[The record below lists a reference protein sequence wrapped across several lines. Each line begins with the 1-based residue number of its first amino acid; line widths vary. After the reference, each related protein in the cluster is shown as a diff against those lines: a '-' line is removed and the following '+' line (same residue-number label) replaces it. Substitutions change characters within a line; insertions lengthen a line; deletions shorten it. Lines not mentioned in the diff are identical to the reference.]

1 MKAQLNA
8 PAMLVLG
15 LVLVASGCT
24 NTEGSDSAD
33 VSVEQESG
41 VTIQSFETQRSE
53 VREGDSIR
61 PRMVVKNNGGRAAQ
75 NAKALLYN
83 YPSVWSSEDGTNA
96 VLDFGDIRAP
106 DPDRNRPSPPAR
118 DDATIQVNSDYRQG
132 QNVPV
137 DVKAVL
143 VYDYDTIAD
152 TGVIVAPRALAPEVD
167 SSPEVDNTAGPVQMD
182 VVSEAVISVPEDE
195 TQASTQVCLEVK
207 NAGDGTPLLP
217 SVYDSG
223 IRSVPLSNI
232 NENVN
237 AMRVTAEI
245 RSDIV
250 DVAGENPKTIRLFD
264 STATTRCWDLQA
276 NVDQNINRQTTE
288 RVSFI
293 AEYAYRDKDSIGL
306 SITGRDGTPDASSSG
321 GSGSGA
327 SIPSPPSGD
336 SDVVE
341 PNVDTPE

>member
-24 NTEGSDSAD
+24 NTEGGDSSD

-53 VREGDSIR
+53 VREDNTIR
-61 PRMVVKNNGGRAAQ
+61 PRMVVKNEGGRPAQ

-83 YPSVWSSEDGTNA
+83 YPSVWSSGEDGTNA
-96 VLDFGDIRAP
+96 VLDFGNIRAP

-118 DDATIQVNSDYRQG
+118 DDATIEVNSDYRQG

-137 DVKAVL
+137 DVKALL

-152 TGVIVAPRALAPEVD
+152 TSVVVAPRSLAPEVD

-182 VVSEAVISVPEDE
+182 VVSEAVISVPDDG

-207 NAGDGTPLLP
+207 NAGGGTPLLP

-223 IRSVPLSNI
+223 INSVPPGNV
-232 NENVN
+232 NRNVN
-237 AMRVTAEI
+237 AMEVTAEI
-245 RSDIV
+245 NSNLV
-250 DVAGENPKTIRLFD
+250 SVSGENPKTIRLYD
-264 STATTRCWDLQA
+264 GTATTRCWNIQTRQGA
-276 NVDQNINRQTTE
+276 AENINRQTTE
-288 RVSFI
+288 RVSFV

-306 SITGRDGTPDASSSG
+306 SITGTEGSPDT
-321 GSGSGA
+321 SGSTSQDSTGE
-327 SIPSPPSGD
+327 SPFQPPSP
-336 SDVVE
+336 
-341 PNVDTPE
+341 

>member
-24 NTEGSDSAD
+24 NTEGGDSTD
-33 VSVEQESG
+33 VSVEQDAG

-53 VREGDSIR
+53 VREGDGIR
-61 PRMVVKNNGGRAAQ
+61 PRMVVKNEGGRAAQ

-83 YPSVWSSEDGTNA
+83 YPSVWSSDDGTNA

-152 TGVIVAPRALAPEVD
+152 TSVVVAPRNLAPDVD
-167 SSPEVDNTAGPVQMD
+167 SSPDVDNTAGPVQMD
-182 VVSEAVISVPEDE
+182 VVSEAVISVPENE

-207 NAGDGTPLLP
+207 NVGGGTPLL
-217 SVYDSG
+217 SKVYESG

-232 NENVN
+232 NEDVN
-237 AMRVTAEI
+237 AMKVTAEI
-245 RSDIV
+245 NSDIV
-250 DVAGENPKTIRLFD
+250 DVSGENPKTIRLFD
-264 STATTRCWDLQA
+264 GTATTRCWDLQA
-276 NVDQNINRQTTE
+276 DVDQNINRQTTE
-288 RVSFI
+288 RVSFV

-306 SITGRDGTPDASSSG
+306 SITGREGEPDTSG
-321 GSGSGA
+321 
-327 SIPSPPSGD
+327 
-336 SDVVE
+336 
-341 PNVDTPE
+341 

>member
-15 LVLVASGCT
+15 LVVVASGCT
-24 NTEGSDSAD
+24 GTEGGDSTD

-41 VTIQSFETQRSE
+41 ITIQSFETQRSE

-61 PRMVVKNNGGRAAQ
+61 PRMVVKNKGGQPAQ

-83 YPSVWSSEDGTNA
+83 YPSVWSSDDGTYA

-118 DDATIQVNSDYRQG
+118 DDATIEVKSDYRQG

-137 DVKAVL
+137 DVKAL
-143 VYDYDTIAD
+143 LAYNYNTIAD
-152 TGVIVAPRALAPEVD
+152 TSVVVAPRSLAPEVD
-167 SSPEVDNTAGPVQMD
+167 PSPEVDNTAGPVQMD

-207 NAGDGTPLLP
+207 NAGSGTPLLP
-217 SVYDSG
+217 SVYEDNDG
-223 IRSVPLSNI
+223 NNEVDIRSLPTGNTDK
-232 NENVN
+232 NVN
-237 AMRVTAEI
+237 AMEVTAEI
-245 RSDIV
+245 NSNLV
-250 DVAGENPKTIRLFD
+250 SVSGENPKTIRLYD
-264 STATTRCWDLQA
+264 GTATTRCWNIQTKQGA
-276 NVDQNINRQTTE
+276 AENINRQTTE
-288 RVSFI
+288 RVSFL

-306 SITGRDGTPDASSSG
+306 SITGREGKPDTSG
-321 GSGSGA
+321 
-327 SIPSPPSGD
+327 
-336 SDVVE
+336 
-341 PNVDTPE
+341 

>member
-15 LVLVASGCT
+15 LVLVASGCIDT
-24 NTEGSDSAD
+24 GGGEGPE
-33 VSVEQESG
+33 VTVQQESG

-61 PRMVVKNNGGRAAQ
+61 PRMVVKNEGGRAAQ

-83 YPSVWSSEDGTNA
+83 YPSVWSSDDGTNA
-96 VLDFGDIRAP
+96 VLDFGNIRAP

-152 TGVIVAPRALAPEVD
+152 TGVIVAPRTLAPEVD

-195 TQASTQVCLEVK
+195 TQASTQVCLEVE
-207 NAGDGTPLLP
+207 NAGGGTPLLP

-237 AMRVTAEI
+237 AMEVTAEI
-245 RSDIV
+245 NSEIV
-250 DVAGENPKTIRLFD
+250 SVSGENPKTIRLYD
-264 STATTRCWDLQA
+264 GTATTRCWDLQA
-276 NVDQNINRQTTE
+276 NVGQNINRQTTE
-288 RVSFI
+288 RVSFVS
-293 AEYAYRDKDSIGL
+293 EYAYRDKDSIGL
-306 SITGRDGTPDASSSG
+306 SITGREGSPDTSDSTG
-321 GSGSGA
+321 GVQEPDVENPTGEEAESP
-327 SIPSPPSGD
+327 SIPAPPQ
-336 SDVVE
+336 
-341 PNVDTPE
+341 